1 VSTRRSRS
9 RASLIKI
16 GRRPKQVR
24 RITARCG
31 TMVSMNRLPF
41 RLPMRWALPLALGAG
56 GLLWL
61 GFPPTGWWPLALL
74 AVAGLSL
81 AVRGQ
86 GKGAAFW
93 LGTLFGAACYVPLL
107 EWLTNVTPGAW
118 LLLAATQALA
128 TGLLALGLRATW
140 RLTWWPL
147 AHAAL
152 WVLYEALRGRYPLGG
167 FTWGKLAFS
176 QTRSPLTRWIALGG
190 APLLT
195 FVTALA
201 ALLLLGALLE
211 RDTARPALL
220 RRAGLGVLA
229 VALGFGGL
237 AVPSPATG
245 TRTLTVAA
253 IQGNVPDL
261 GLDAFSEDM
270 VVVRNH
276 GQATMALADRVE
288 AGTAPR
294 PDLVVWPENSTDID
308 PRTDPRVRTLVDDAA
323 RRLDRPILV
332 GAVLD
337 RPDNRILNAGLVWD
351 PRTGPGAIYTK
362 QHLVPFGEYVPW
374 RKQLA
379 GRIQM
384 LEDYI
389 PRDFVAGAD
398 SGVLDIAGARVGDV
412 ICFEVAYDD
421 LIRDTV
427 RSGAQ
432 IIVVQTNNAT
442 YMRGGRTAQAE
453 QQLEMSRLR
462 AVEHG
467 RSVVVAA
474 TSGVS
479 ALITPDGRTVARSD
493 IFVQDSLVA
502 GLPLRSAL
510 TVADRVGRWPE
521 LAICLLAVGAVTAS
535 VRRRARIGVPAA
547 RGVDGPPD
555 DTVAVGDA
563 PASRDEPAPV
573 GPGGA
578 ERER

>member
-1 VSTRRSRS
+1 
-9 RASLIKI
+9 
-16 GRRPKQVR
+16 
-24 RITARCG
+24 
-31 TMVSMNRLPF
+31 MNRLPF
-41 RLPMRWALPLALGAG
+41 RLPIRWALPLAVGAG

-61 GFPPTGWWPLALL
+61 AFPPTGWWPLALV

-86 GKGAAFW
+86 RRGAAFW
-93 LGTLFGAACYVPLL
+93 LGTLFGVACYVPML

-128 TGLLALGLRATW
+128 TGLLALGLRTTW
-140 RLTWWPL
+140 ALTWWPL

-176 QTRSPLTRWIALGG
+176 QSRSPLTGWVAVGG

-195 FVTALA
+195 SVTALA
-201 ALLLLGALLE
+201 ALLLLRALLA
-211 RDTARPALL
+211 RDATRPAVIRRVGLALL
-220 RRAGLGVLA
+220 ATGL
-229 VALGFGGL
+229 ALGGL
-237 AVPSPATG
+237 VVPTPTTG
-245 TRTLTVAA
+245 TGTLTVAA

-270 VVVRNH
+270 TVVRNH
-276 GQATMALADRVE
+276 GQVTLALADRVD

-294 PDLVVWPENSTDID
+294 PDVVVWPENSTDID
-308 PRTDPRVRTLVDDAA
+308 PRIDPSVGAVVDDAA
-323 RRLDRPILV
+323 RRLDRPVLV

-337 RPDNRILNAGLVWD
+337 RPDGRILNAGLVWD
-351 PRTGPGAIYTK
+351 PRTGPGEIYTK

-384 LEDYI
+384 LEHYI
-389 PRDFVAGAD
+389 PRDFVAGSD
-398 SGVLDIAGARVGDV
+398 SGVLDIAGARLGDV

-427 RSGAQ
+427 RAGAQ

-442 YMRGGRTAQAE
+442 YMRGGRTSQTE

-493 IFVQDSLVA
+493 IFVPDALVA
-502 GLPLRSAL
+502 ALPLRSAL
-510 TVADRVGRWPE
+510 TVADRLGVWPE
-521 LAICLLAVGAVTAS
+521 VAICLLALGAVVTS
-535 VRRRARIGVPAA
+535 VRRRARVGVPAA
-547 RGVDGPPD
+547 RGAEGPPD
-555 DTVAVGDA
+555 GTVAVGDA
-563 PASRDEPAPV
+563 PASDVGPAPV
-573 GPGGA
+573 GTGGA